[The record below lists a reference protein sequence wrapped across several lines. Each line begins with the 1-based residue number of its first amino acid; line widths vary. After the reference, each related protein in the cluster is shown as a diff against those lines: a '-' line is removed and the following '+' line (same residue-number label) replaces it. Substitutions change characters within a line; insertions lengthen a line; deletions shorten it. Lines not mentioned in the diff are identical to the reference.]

1 MGKLTIGMAVY
12 EDYHGVAFTVQALRM
27 YHGWLFDELIV
38 VDQSPDSEHGDETR
52 KFIESVGAR
61 YIAMPTPRGTT
72 QSRQRIFD
80 AATGDWVMVM
90 DSHVLL
96 QNGSPM
102 ALARFMMANPNCSD
116 LIQGPL
122 LYDYLGGL
130 VETEFREEWREEMW
144 GTWYADE
151 RGKNPSSPPYEIW
164 AQGLG
169 LFACRREAWPGF
181 DRRWRD
187 FGGEEGCIHEV
198 FRQRGDK
205 CLCLPGLRWWH
216 RFPKPGVSRYPVPTW
231 SKVRNYVLGFQRI
244 GRDLEEI
251 RRHFVDGY
259 VNGKGELIKKMT
271 QAEWEILVANP
282 EVHENPPAIAVAT
295 DAQVIPPTSSLPQP
309 GRTMATI
316 DELAAWVAGIPRD
329 LDQHADAMAQ
339 MCGPGD
345 VVVEITKRRESTV
358 FLARGKPAELHT
370 ITQEPDPIHQI
381 ILDDSREQRS
391 WSGLF
396 SITARL
402 DNLTVEPRPCDV
414 LYIDSE
420 HREPRLLA
428 ELRRHGVHCRKRLII
443 RSTAAFGEVAEF
455 TAERGLYFAL
465 GQWFEEERQRGRE
478 WVRTYRADHQ
488 WGISVYS
495 CEPGAVDIDI
505 GPGTELKAILRR
517 LGIVSGPNCEC
528 NSRVAVMDQ
537 RGVDGCAET
546 RDEIVSWIKDGA
558 PRWGWADHVKAA
570 ALAVITGEAWRL
582 NPLDPYGSLVDLA
595 IARARAK
602 MERNE
607 RAKE

>member
-12 EDYHGVAFTVQALRM
+12 EDFHGVAFSVQALRM
-27 YHGWLFDELIV
+27 YHGWFFDELIV
-38 VDQSPDSEHGDETR
+38 VDQSPEGEHGTETR
-52 KFIESVGAR
+52 KLIKSVGGR
-61 YIAMPTPRGTT
+61 YISMPTPRGTT

-80 AATGDWVMVM
+80 AATGDWVLVM
-90 DSHVLL
+90 DSHVMLSAGAPTKLAQFML
-96 QNGSPM
+96 QNPD
-102 ALARFMMANPNCSD
+102 CSD

-122 LYDYLGGL
+122 LYDFLGGH
-130 VETEFREEWREEMW
+130 VETEFREEWRDEMW
-144 GTWYADE
+144 GTWFADE
-151 RGKNPSSPPYEIW
+151 RGQDPAGPPYEIW

-231 SKVRNYVLGFQRI
+231 SKVRNYVLGFQRV

-251 RRHFVDGY
+251 RRHFVD
-259 VNGKGELIKKMT
+259 ERKKMT
-271 QAEWEILVANP
+271 PEQWRVLIENP
-282 EVHENPPAIAVAT
+282 ELHEQPPMLEVSA

-309 GRTMATI
+309 AQTIATV

-329 LDQHADAMAQ
+329 LDQHADAMVQ

-370 ITQEPDPIHQI
+370 ITQEPDPIHQV

-396 SITARL
+396 AITARV
-402 DNLTVEPRPCDV
+402 DNLAIEPRPCDV

-428 ELRRHGVHCRKRLII
+428 ELRRHGVHCRKRLVI

-455 TAERGLYFAL
+455 TPERGLYFAL

-488 WGISVYS
+488 WGLSVYS
-495 CEPGAVDIDI
+495 CEPGAIDIDI

-528 NSRVAVMDQ
+528 NSKVAVMDQ
-537 RGVDGCAET
+537 RGVEGCAET
-546 RDEIVSWIKDGA
+546 RDEIVDWIKHGA
-558 PRWGWADHVKAA
+558 PRWGWADHLKAA
-570 ALAVITGEAWRL
+570 ALAVITGEAWKL

-595 IARARAK
+595 IVRARAK

-607 RAKE
+607 RAKK